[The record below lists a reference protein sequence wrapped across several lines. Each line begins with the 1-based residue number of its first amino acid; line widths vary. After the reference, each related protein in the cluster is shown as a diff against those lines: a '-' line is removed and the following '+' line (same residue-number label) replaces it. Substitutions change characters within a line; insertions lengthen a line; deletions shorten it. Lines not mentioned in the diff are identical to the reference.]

1 MALAALAVLL
11 ATAGTVRAAEGLG
24 FSLQFADEVSN
35 LPLISHAMM
44 PGEVLEVEAILA
56 ADGARFAATADA
68 GDVTAAGPGHWRWR
82 VPDEPGLYCLTV
94 TAQPSGEQTCLQ
106 AMVMHPY
113 DGQPVFNGYRI
124 GRYPRTALR
133 GDPAYA
139 RPRGLIEVTEAN
151 QDTPVS
157 PHFTL
162 GQFACKQDGG
172 WPKYLLLD
180 TTLLLKLELLREQIG
195 ANGHEQARLA
205 VLSGYRTPHYN
216 ASIGNRTKYSRH
228 AYGDAADIYVDV
240 DGDGYM
246 DDLNGDGS
254 RSVADARLLYDLVER
269 LTQQSWFQPFIG
281 GLGLYGPKPHRG
293 PFIHVDTRGTKVRW

>member
-44 PGEVLEVEAILA
+44 PGEVLEVEAVLA

>member
-1 MALAALAVLL
+1 MALAGLAVLL
-11 ATAGTVRAAEGLG
+11 TAAGTVRSAEGLS

-35 LPLISHAMM
+35 LPLISHAVM
-44 PGEVLEVEAILA
+44 PGEVLEVEAVLGPT
-56 ADGARFAATADA
+56 GARFAASASA
-68 GDVTAAGPGHWRWR
+68 GDVTATRPGHWRWR
-82 VPDEPGLYCLTV
+82 VPTQPGLYCLTV
-94 TAQPSGEQTCLQ
+94 TVQPSGEQTCLQ
-106 AMVMHPY
+106 AMVMRPY

-124 GRYPRTALR
+124 GRYQRTALH

-139 RPRGLIEVTEAN
+139 RPQGLIEVTEEN

-157 PHFTL
+157 PNFTL
-162 GQFACKQDGG
+162 GEFVCKQDAG

-180 TTLLLKLELLREQIG
+180 TTLLLKLELLREQIR
-195 ANGHEQARLA
+195 ADGHTQAELA

-228 AYGDAADIYVDV
+228 AYGDAADVYVDV

-254 RSVADARLLYDLVER
+254 RSLADARLLYDLVER

-293 PFIHVDTRGTKVRW
+293 PFIHVDTRGTKARW

>member
-1 MALAALAVLL
+1 MTLAGLVALLTA
-11 ATAGTVRAAEGLG
+11 AGTVHAAEGLS

-35 LPLISHAMM
+35 LPLISHAVM

-56 ADGARFAATADA
+56 PAQARFAATASA

-82 VPDEPGLYCLTV
+82 VPTQPGLYCLTV
-94 TAQPSGEQTCLQ
+94 VAEPSGEQACLQ
-106 AMVMHPY
+106 AMVMHRY
-113 DGQPVFNGYRI
+113 QGQPVFNGYRI
-124 GRYPRTALR
+124 GRYQRTALH

-139 RPRGLIEVTEAN
+139 RPQGLIEVTEAN
-151 QDTPVS
+151 QDMSVS
-157 PHFTL
+157 PNFTL
-162 GQFACKQDGG
+162 GEFVCKQDAD

-180 TTLLLKLELLREQIG
+180 TTLLLKLELLREQIR
-195 ANGHEQARLA
+195 ADGHDQAQLA
-205 VLSGYRTPHYN
+205 ILSGYRTPYYN

-254 RSVADARLLYDLVER
+254 HSLADARLLYELVER

>member
-44 PGEVLEVEAILA
+44 PGEVLQVEAILA